1 MNHKK
6 ILFIGS
12 FKLPKDRYYGGVYFA
27 STTFRDGLMKEG
39 FQIVEMDTTLKD
51 ISETRVHKRL
61 PNIILRQLR
70 FLFTIL
76 FNLNSKYL
84 FVFLSGGGSYVDK
97 VLPIF
102 LAKILYKKV
111 VIFARSGHLIRDY
124 KKNKF
129 KFFIKSTLEMSDKII
144 CQSTFWKSYFSS
156 LGVKESKLEIIEN
169 WVDDE
174 KISESKNLY
183 YPSYNKDSGESFKII
198 FVSRIEKAKGVDDII
213 LLANNLKNKLNFSIH
228 IYGAGS
234 YENEFENNIKDNHLY
249 DVVQFHGWL
258 EKKDMLKTINTF
270 HLAVFSS
277 QIEGYP
283 NALLDYIFAKIPI
296 IASDI
301 SMVKAVGSEIMS
313 YYKQGNVDD
322 ITNKVLFIS
331 NNYQQSVQN
340 IKELYDKKSIYN
352 SLSFSLNKLTNILK

>member
-1 MNHKK
+1 MNNKK

-12 FKLPKDRYYGGVYFA
+12 FTLPKNGQYGGVYFA
-27 STTFRDGLMKEG
+27 STTLRDGLNKVG

-51 ISETRVHKRL
+51 ISETRVHKRM
-61 PNIILRQLR
+61 PNIIVRQLK
-70 FLFTIL
+70 FLLTIL

-97 VLPIF
+97 FLPIL
-102 LAKILYKKV
+102 LAKILNKKV
-111 VIFARSGHLIRDY
+111 VTFARSGHLIRDY

-129 KFFIKSTLEMSDKII
+129 KIFIKNTFELSDKII
-144 CQSTFWKSYFSS
+144 CQSTFWKSYFSN

-174 KISESKNLY
+174 KIYESKNLY

-234 YENEFENNIKDNHLY
+234 YVNEFENNIKNNHL
-249 DVVQFHGWL
+249 DGVVQFHGWL
-258 EKKDMLKTINTF
+258 EKKNMLKTINTF
-270 HLAVFSS
+270 HLALFSS

-296 IASDI
+296 VASDI
-301 SMVKAVGSEIMS
+301 SMVKAVGSELMS

-322 ITNKVLFIS
+322 ITNKVLFLS
-331 NNYQQSVQN
+331 NNYKQAVQD
-340 IKELYDKKSIYN
+340 IRELYDKKSIEN
-352 SLSFSLNKLTNILK
+352 SLSYSLNKLTNILK

>member
-1 MNHKK
+1 MNNKK

-12 FKLPKDRYYGGVYFA
+12 FALPKSGKYGGVYFA
-27 STTFRDGLMKEG
+27 STTLRDGLNKVG
-39 FQIVEMDTTLKD
+39 FQIVEMDTTLRD
-51 ISETRVHKRL
+51 ISETRVHKRM
-61 PNIILRQLR
+61 PNIVFRQLK
-70 FLFTIL
+70 FLFTII

-97 VLPIF
+97 YLPIL
-102 LAKILYKKV
+102 LAKTLNKKV
-111 VIFARSGHLIRDY
+111 IIFARSGYLIRDY

-129 KFFIKSTLEMSDKII
+129 RIFIKHTLELSDKII
-144 CQSTFWKSYFSS
+144 CQSTFWKSYFSNS
-156 LGVKESKLEIIEN
+156 GVKESKLEIIEN
-169 WVDDE
+169 WVNDE
-174 KISESKNLY
+174 MIYESKNLS
-183 YPSYNKDSGESFKII
+183 YPSYIKDSGESFKII

-234 YENEFENNIKDNHLY
+234 YVDEFENNIRNNNLDG
-249 DVVQFHGWL
+249 VVQFHGWL
-258 EKKDMLKTINTF
+258 EKKNMLKKISTF

-296 IASDI
+296 VASDI
-301 SMVKAVGSEIMS
+301 LMVKAVGGELMS

-331 NNYQQSVQN
+331 NNYRQAVQD
-340 IKELYDKKSIYN
+340 ITELYNKKCIEN
-352 SLSFSLNKLTNILK
+352 SLSYSLNSLTKILK